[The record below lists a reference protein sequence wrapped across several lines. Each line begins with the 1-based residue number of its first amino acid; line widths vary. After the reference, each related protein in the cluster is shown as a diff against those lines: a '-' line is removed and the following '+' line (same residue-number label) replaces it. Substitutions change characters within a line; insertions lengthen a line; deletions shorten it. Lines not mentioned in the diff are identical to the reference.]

1 MAMSIDIAMLLL
13 LQVSLLLFSASH
25 AQLARKIAAQ
35 ASHNHDNVGTQ
46 HDVSSTGHKSFS
58 VAPTTMSNPHLE
70 MVKDTDGDEESYI
83 TNSSS
88 SIIIGDLPTN
98 ATRLLLS
105 NSFTC
110 PQAFFIFGD
119 SLTDTGN
126 IQLLAPGLAATTLNY
141 PYGESYTFTNEP
153 GHNRY
158 SDGRLIVDFIA
169 QAFGFPFFEPILLEL
184 DNGFQTDY
192 THGVNFAYSGATIQ
206 PDITKNPI
214 YLQLELDQFFV
225 YKEALFSSPQP
236 STPLSFLP
244 TAAYLIPE
252 IGGNDFFYAYSRGAS
267 PQTVIDE
274 IVPHS
279 LNLLV
284 SAVEQLHES
293 GARTIIV
300 GNQPTQGCS
309 PTILTAFS
317 GSGPYDKIGCL
328 DEYNKVSQV
337 FNIGLEHALTNLQEN
352 YKADGTLII
361 QFDFYNAIIELF
373 TNPTQYGFN
382 PNNRFE
388 VCCGF
393 GRAYNYNVN
402 VTCGDSGNVSLST
415 GGTQFVNI
423 STAPNPKEHIEW
435 DGVHF
440 TQAAY
445 KVIASFFLSGQ
456 FFISPI
462 GFNFKHLCNLDFSQ
476 F

>member
-1 MAMSIDIAMLLL
+1 MSIDIATLLL

-25 AQLARKIAAQ
+25 AQLARKIVAQ
-35 ASHNHDNVGTQ
+35 ASHNHDNVGI
-46 HDVSSTGHKSFS
+46 HHNVSNIGHKSFN
-58 VAPTTMSNPHLE
+58 VAPTTMSGPHLQ
-70 MVKDTDGDEESYI
+70 MVNDTNGDEESYI

-88 SIIIGDLPTN
+88 NMIPLDLPTS
-98 ATRLLLS
+98 ATRSLLS

-126 IQLLAPGLAATTLNY
+126 IQLLGHGIAGTILNY
-141 PYGESYTFTNEP
+141 PYGESYTFTNEL

-169 QAFGFPFFEPILLEL
+169 QAFGFPFFEPNLLEL
-184 DNGFQTDY
+184 DKGFQTDY
-192 THGVNFAYSGATIQ
+192 THGVNFAYSGATVI
-206 PDITKNPI
+206 PNNTKNPI
-214 YLQLELDQFFV
+214 YLQLELDQFFD
-225 YKEALFSSPQP
+225 YKKALLSSPQP

-252 IGGNDFFYAYSRGAS
+252 MGINDFYYAYFEGVS
-267 PQTVIDE
+267 PQNAIDE
-274 IVPHS
+274 ILPKS
-279 LNLLV
+279 LNLVV
-284 SAVEQLHES
+284 SAVEQLHAS
-293 GARTIIV
+293 GARIIIV
-300 GNQPTQGCS
+300 GNQQPQGCS
-309 PTILTAFS
+309 PSVLTPLL
-317 GSGPYDKIGCL
+317 GTGPYDTIGCL
-328 DEYNKVSQV
+328 DEYNKVNKV
-337 FNIGLEHALTNLQEN
+337 FNRKLKRALTKLQES
-352 YKADGTLII
+352 YKIDGTLII
-361 QFDFYNAIIELF
+361 QFDFYNAFIEVF
-373 TNPTQYGFN
+373 TNPTKYGFN

-393 GRAYNYNVN
+393 GGAYNYNAN

-435 DGVHF
+435 DGIHF

-462 GFNFKHLCNLDFSQ
+462 GINFKHLCNLDFSQ